1 MKDFI
6 TTKILNKLN
15 IPDSNKAKFSYFV
28 NNGYIDEYNE
38 IMLKTDFL
46 NEDCQFTER
55 IYCIMNDITTP
66 HLCDNCKT
74 EKTKFKNYSKGYF
87 TYCSCKCVNNNETV
101 SSKRKDTNL
110 KKYGVE
116 TVFQSTEIQNKSKN
130 TMLDKYGVTSAILV
144 PEFKQKIKDTNKEKY
159 GTEFAICSDIVKE
172 KIKESNKEKYGAE
185 VHNFNINANKFLSNK
200 EWLAN
205 ELNLKPV
212 KIIAKEIGCVP
223 TFVNHWARKHNLQ
236 SRIPQYSEEY
246 EIRQFLIEECGL
258 SIDSIICNSW
268 NFISKNGKRRQ
279 LDIFLPEYNIA
290 IELNGL
296 YYHRDNKT
304 RHLDKLNLCEEK
316 GIRLLQFWDYQW
328 NTKQEICKSIIKNH
342 LKLNQTIY
350 ARKCSIVELSS
361 KDYTTFL
368 QNNHIHGNVN
378 ALYKYGLLY
387 DGELVS
393 VIGLSKSRYNK
404 NYDFELIRYANKLNL
419 NVVGGF
425 SKLLKFFRGSKK
437 GSILSYCDKMLFTG
451 SMYNNYG
458 FVLEK
463 HSPPNCF
470 YFDKHLNI
478 KSRESLQKHKLKD
491 ILANFDENLTAN
503 ENLKNNGWNIVWD
516 CGNIVWVLN

>member
-1 MKDFI
+1 MKDFLL
-6 TTKILNKLN
+6 TKILNKLN
-15 IPDSNKAKFSYFV
+15 VPDSNKAKYSYFV
-28 NNGYIDEYNE
+28 NNGYINEYNE
-38 IMLKTDFL
+38 IILKTDFL
-46 NEDCQFTER
+46 NESCSFSER

-66 HLCDNCKT
+66 NLCANCKI
-74 EKTKFKNYSKGYF
+74 EKTKFKNFSKGYF
-87 TYCSCKCVNNNETV
+87 KFCSVKCSTNYEETIEKKNSTIQQKYGTLHYV
-101 SSKRKDTNL
+101 QSDDFKQKSSDTMI
-110 KKYGVE
+110 KKYGA
-116 TVFQSTEIQNKSKN
+116 KSP
-130 TMLDKYGVTSAILV
+130 ILV
-144 PEFKQKIKDTNKEKY
+144 PEFKQKMKDTNKQKY
-159 GTEFAICSDIVKE
+159 GTEFAIGSEIVKQ
-172 KIKESNKEKYGAE
+172 KIKDTNKQKYGAE
-185 VHNFNINANKFLSNK
+185 VHNFNINANKFLSDK
-200 EWLAN
+200 EWLAK

-258 SIDSIICNSW
+258 FIDDIICNSW
-268 NFISKNGKRRQ
+268 NVISKNGKRRQ

-296 YYHRDNKT
+296 YYHKDNKT
-304 RHLDKLNLCEEK
+304 RHLDKLNLCEEQ

-328 NTKQEICKSIIKNH
+328 NEKQEICKSIIKNH
-342 LKLNQTIY
+342 LKLNDKIY

-361 KDYTTFL
+361 KEYTNFL
-368 QNNHIHGNVN
+368 QHNHIHGSVN
-378 ALYKYGLLY
+378 ALYKYGLFY
-387 DGELVS
+387 NNELVS

-425 SKLLKFFRGSKK
+425 SKLLKFFKSRKD

-451 SMYNNYG
+451 SMYEKFG

-463 HSPPNCF
+463 HSSPNCF

-478 KSRESLQKHKLKD
+478 KSRESFQKHKLKD
-491 ILANFDENLTAN
+491 ILLTFDENLTAN
-503 ENLKNNGWNIVWD
+503 QNLKNNGWNIVWD
-516 CGNIVWVLN
+516 CGNSVWVFI